1 MKRSTERILTT
12 HTGSLPRPDAL
23 RELFIRRLAGGAVD
37 DIEREAME
45 RAAVRASIEKQEAAG
60 IDIGNDGEQA
70 RENFFLHMTR
80 RLSGF
85 GGERWNRPMWK
96 DVESYPRYRMQ
107 REAEQKAK
115 SAVSARDGLPQ
126 AVSEVRYLSTEPIER
141 ECATL
146 AAILG
151 EVKPDFAE
159 TFVTAPSPGII
170 ARALRNRHYDTER
183 DYVAALGR
191 ALQAEYESIVGHGF
205 VLQID
210 APDLA
215 LERHAAFKDRPFGD
229 FVDFAESVVA
239 AINAALENVPEDRV
253 RLHVCWGNY
262 EGPHDSDVELEDIWP
277 VLRQAKV
284 GAFVLP
290 FANGRHAH
298 DYTLFARERLGDD
311 QLLVAGVIDTLTNV
325 IEHPKVVA
333 DRVERI
339 AAVIGDPTR
348 VIAGTDCGFDT
359 AAGSGR
365 VADDVVWAK
374 LASLTEGAQLA
385 SQRLF

>member
-1 MKRSTERILTT
+1 MKHSTERILTT

-23 RELFIRRLAGGAVD
+23 RELFIRRQAGVAVD
-37 DIEREAME
+37 DGEREALE
-45 RAAVRASIEKQEAAG
+45 QAAVRESIDKQAAAG
-60 IDIGNDGEQA
+60 IDIGNDGEQT

-96 DVESYPRYRMQ
+96 DVESYPRYRKQ

-115 SAVSARDGLPQ
+115 AAISARDGLPE
-126 AVSEVRYLSTEPIER
+126 AVSEIRYVSTEPVER
-141 ECATL
+141 ECRAVNAIM
-146 AAILG
+146 AAANT
-151 EVKPDFAE
+151 PFTE
-159 TFVTAPSPGII
+159 TFMTAPSPGII
-170 ARALRNRHYDTER
+170 ARALRNRFYATER

-191 ALQAEYESIVGHGF
+191 ALQPEYERIVAHGF

-215 LERHAAFKDRPFGD
+215 LERHAGFKDKPLAAFI
-229 FVDFAESVVA
+229 DFADAVVD
-239 AINAALENVPEDRV
+239 AINTALANIPKDRV

-262 EGPHDSDVELEDIWP
+262 EGPHDSDVELADIWP
-277 VLRQAKV
+277 ALRRAKA
-284 GAFVLP
+284 GALSLP
-290 FANGRHAH
+290 FANGRHAQ
-298 DYTLFARERLGDD
+298 DYKVFERQPLGDD
-311 QLLVAGVIDTLTNV
+311 QILIAGVIDSLSNV

-333 DRVERI
+333 DRLMRV
-339 AAVIGDPTR
+339 AAVVGDPSR
-348 VIAGTDCGFDT
+348 VMGGTDCGFDT

-374 LASLTEGAQLA
+374 LASLAQGARLA
-385 SQRLF
+385 SQDLF